1 MSRKIIGCVI
11 DDDQIYLFGVSR
23 LIEIHRLCD
32 ALLIYKNGQEA
43 LEAFKTMLLHH
54 EALPDVIMLDLNMP
68 VMDGWEFLEEF
79 VKIKPRAEKQITIY
93 IVSSSINP
101 KEIERARNI
110 TDVSDYVVKPVTADK
125 LKEIFTGE
133 AEE

>member
-1 MSRKIIGCVI
+1 MSKKIVGCVI

-23 LIEIHRLCD
+23 LIEIHKLCD

-43 LEAFKTMLLHH
+43 LDAFKAMLEHQ
-54 EALPDVIMLDLNMP
+54 EELPDIIMLDLNMP

-79 VKIKPRAEKQITIY
+79 VKIKPRSEKRITIY

-101 KEIERARNI
+101 KEIEKAKSI
-110 TDVSDYVVKPVTADK
+110 SDVSDYIVKPVTADK
-125 LKEIFTGE
+125 LKEIFTSE
-133 AEE
+133 LE